1 MMAADPADVS
11 MLHVAFYLRAGGGIS
26 YLNDFAGG
34 AQDSRVDGGA
44 HRVCE
49 LLAER
54 LPSGAVRLGEPVL
67 GVHDDSRA
75 ARVRTARTAYDADAV
90 VVAVPPRLALALDVT
105 PAVPEPRATTR
116 TGRGCAVKVHLVYPE
131 PAWRRNGLSGWSVNA
146 EGPLLSTVDDSPH
159 HGSVGVLTGFVTG
172 AAAHAYATLTRDEQV
187 DAATAQAARIFPG
200 PPRADGGARDRL
212 ARRGV
217 LARLLRRAVRP
228 GRLDPPRA
236 APHPPA
242 RARALGRHR
251 DQHRVLRADGGRDPV
266 RATRRSRRPPLSTRN
281 TSRSRSQQMTVTSIA
296 PLDVREQFMTDP
308 DLGAGNFLD
317 KAAAANPYRDVP
329 FAFSHSLDHR
339 GEVVLKGH
347 SLVDLVRLRDRYA
360 RWYWANGVRAG
371 EPVGIVTAEG
381 LPPLIHFL
389 ALSAL
394 GAVPALVND
403 AMAPDIMVRYLDRV
417 GVVGVVADD
426 TTRLSI
432 AYRSGEA
439 PRPRFVALTS
449 EVDAGHPH
457 VDLPDEFPYRHAADD
472 IVALI
477 HSSGTTGIPKSTM
490 LGHRQFWEGKQ
501 PRMTRFPAQ
510 PDDRLMCLMPH
521 THAGGLSYFLTATLL
536 GLPVAV
542 MGEWR
547 RTAVEPVMEAFQ
559 PTMLASFPRTFV
571 ELATGEPPTKAA
583 ARVHSWFNTG
593 DSAHYGHIRRL
604 VQLGERPAG
613 LIKPWLLPREA
624 AEESALPGSQF
635 IDGLGSSE
643 MGMANFG
650 QVTTPETER
659 DDRCVGRPLEGVTAA
674 VLDEDGQE
682 VPDGTVGLLGV
693 KTPSRTPGYW
703 NDPRLTASFESNG
716 WWLTGDL
723 ARRDAEGRFYHL
735 DRTVDV
741 IDTETGPVY
750 SLPHRGGAARRL
762 RRPGPATARWS
773 ACRPRRAPGP
783 SPSCSCRQTWRTR
796 PRRACS
802 TAPTRSWPTPAASSS
817 PPSSSP
823 ARPRTSRSARPARCS
838 SASCAPSTRACLM
851 DRAMSSLQRMIWVF
865 PDRESTRAQA
875 MWHPFFWDLYAEVA
889 AELGLEWSRCAPDA
903 ITVDG
908 LDAGKP
914 RVFVDEQQVT
924 PDDTLFITALYS
936 LPYQAD
942 GHLEPALRV
951 RRPRAARLLPP
962 VPAPPVADRQR
973 QGRDDAVLRRLARP
987 ADPHHPHRHGPD
999 VSKHLYEAA
1008 IDGLTYPAIVKP
1020 ASWCGGGGVN
1030 LAHSSE
1036 DLRGLVSLAQGGDTT
1051 LVAQP
1056 YLGDGTIDY
1065 RVYVVDG
1072 EPYSV
1077 MRRTPEPGS
1086 PVANASRGGDMAFP
1100 PIPPELA
1107 EATAYFA
1114 AKLPDVPFFCVD
1126 YLFDG
1131 ERYWFSELEP
1141 DGVIAPDWSDPDRTL
1156 QRDITR
1162 ARWTAYRNAHA
1173 RFLEAAR

>member
-1 MMAADPADVS
+1 
-11 MLHVAFYLRAGGGIS
+11 
-26 YLNDFAGG
+26 
-34 AQDSRVDGGA
+34 
-44 HRVCE
+44 
-49 LLAER
+49 
-54 LPSGAVRLGEPVL
+54 
-67 GVHDDSRA
+67 
-75 ARVRTARTAYDADAV
+75 
-90 VVAVPPRLALALDVT
+90 
-105 PAVPEPRATTR
+105 
-116 TGRGCAVKVHLVYPE
+116 
-131 PAWRRNGLSGWSVNA
+131 
-146 EGPLLSTVDDSPH
+146 
-159 HGSVGVLTGFVTG
+159 
-172 AAAHAYATLTRDEQV
+172 
-187 DAATAQAARIFPG
+187 
-200 PPRADGGARDRL
+200 
-212 ARRGV
+212 
-217 LARLLRRAVRP
+217 
-228 GRLDPPRA
+228 
-236 APHPPA
+236 
-242 RARALGRHR
+242 
-251 DQHRVLRADGGRDPV
+251 
-266 RATRRSRRPPLSTRN
+266 
-281 TSRSRSQQMTVTSIA
+281 MTVTSIA
-296 PLDVREQFMTDP
+296 PLAVREQFMTDP

-750 SLPHRGGAARRL
+750 SLPIEEVLLADCGDLVCDCSVVGVPSAEGALPIAVVQLQAEVEDTTEESLLDRANKDLANAGREQLAAVVIARTPADFPLGPTGKVLKRELRTKHASLLMAAR
-762 RRPGPATARWS
+762 
-773 ACRPRRAPGP
+773 
-783 SPSCSCRQTWRTR
+783 
-796 PRRACS
+796 
-802 TAPTRSWPTPAASSS
+802 
-817 PPSSSP
+817 
-823 ARPRTSRSARPARCS
+823 
-838 SASCAPSTRACLM
+838 
-851 DRAMSSLQRMIWVF
+851 
-865 PDRESTRAQA
+865 
-875 MWHPFFWDLYAEVA
+875 
-889 AELGLEWSRCAPDA
+889 
-903 ITVDG
+903 
-908 LDAGKP
+908 
-914 RVFVDEQQVT
+914 
-924 PDDTLFITALYS
+924 
-936 LPYQAD
+936 
-942 GHLEPALRV
+942 
-951 RRPRAARLLPP
+951 
-962 VPAPPVADRQR
+962 
-973 QGRDDAVLRRLARP
+973 
-987 ADPHHPHRHGPD
+987 
-999 VSKHLYEAA
+999 
-1008 IDGLTYPAIVKP
+1008 
-1020 ASWCGGGGVN
+1020 
-1030 LAHSSE
+1030 
-1036 DLRGLVSLAQGGDTT
+1036 
-1051 LVAQP
+1051 
-1056 YLGDGTIDY
+1056 
-1065 RVYVVDG
+1065 
-1072 EPYSV
+1072 
-1077 MRRTPEPGS
+1077 
-1086 PVANASRGGDMAFP
+1086 
-1100 PIPPELA
+1100 
-1107 EATAYFA
+1107 
-1114 AKLPDVPFFCVD
+1114 
-1126 YLFDG
+1126 
-1131 ERYWFSELEP
+1131 
-1141 DGVIAPDWSDPDRTL
+1141 
-1156 QRDITR
+1156 
-1162 ARWTAYRNAHA
+1162 
-1173 RFLEAAR
+1173 